1 MQHGDSMELN
11 FKGLEMQ
18 KWNIPTDRAKKVDEK
33 NGVTCLVI
41 MFILI
46 FMFIKMLKMVYFLY
60 FQLMT
65 AKNSSQFGQNI

>member
-1 MQHGDSMELN
+1 MHSGGPMELN
-11 FKGLEMQ
+11 FKGLGMQ
-18 KWNIPTDRAKKVDEK
+18 KWNIPTDKTKKLDEK
-33 NGVTCLVI
+33 NGAICLVI
-41 MFILI
+41 MFTLS